1 MTKFGLPGRIRR
13 LDLILLLSGGLFML
27 PISNN
32 FAESRHPDQGFAQP
46 LAKKQVL
53 KRANGSEPQSL
64 DPHKSEG
71 VPSANIQ
78 RDLYEGLISE
88 AANGVLVPGV
98 AEKWTISQDGKHYE
112 FHLRKNAKWSNGD
125 PVTAQD
131 FVFSWRRIVDPKT
144 GSYYAQTLAPVLNAE
159 DIIQAKKPVSELGIR
174 AINPHLLEVKLKGP
188 TPYFL
193 GLLTH
198 SSTYPVHP
206 LGVKKHGDQF
216 ARVGNLIGNG
226 AFVLKEWAVQ
236 SHILLER
243 NPMYWDNKNTKLN
256 QVYYYPIEDQ
266 SSELKRYRAGEIDI
280 SESVPVTQMDWLR
293 KNLKDDLH
301 IATYLGIY
309 YLGFNLTREPFKD
322 NKKLRQALTMV
333 IDRKILVEKI
343 LKTGETPAYSWVPP
357 NVANYQKVEYEWK
370 NWPMQKRIAE
380 AKQLLKESGYGPE
393 KPLTVEIR
401 YNTSQNHKKV
411 AIVVASM
418 WKKRLGV
425 KTRLHNEEWKVFLAN
440 RKAKKVTQVF
450 RAGWIADYNDAF
462 SFAELMHS
470 QHGVNDSGYNN
481 PEYDALLARSAKEAD
496 VSERR
501 KLLQKAESILLDDY
515 PVIPIY
521 YYMSKHLVKP
531 YVAGYVDNVMDHHYS
546 KHLHILAH

>member
-1 MTKFGLPGRIRR
+1 MTQSGLSGRISCF
-13 LDLILLLSGGLFML
+13 LLMPILCGSLLLFLVPDAHTESLHTKQGLAASQ
-27 PISNN
+27 I
-32 FAESRHPDQGFAQP
+32 
-46 LAKKQVL
+46 L

-88 AANGVLVPGV
+88 AANGDLVPGV
-98 AEKWTISQDGKHYE
+98 AKKWTISPDGTRYH
-112 FHLRKNAKWSNGD
+112 FILRRDARWSNGD

-144 GSYYAQTLAPVLNAE
+144 GSYYSQTLAPVLNAE
-159 DIIQAKKPVSELGIR
+159 SIIQGKKKVTDLGIR
-174 AINPHLLEVKLKGP
+174 AINQYELEVKLKGP

-206 LGVKKHGDQF
+206 PTVKKYGDQF
-216 ARVGNLIGNG
+216 ARVGTLISNG
-226 AFVLKEWAVQ
+226 AYVLKAWSVQ
-236 SHILLER
+236 SYILLER
-243 NPMYWDNKNTKLN
+243 NPYYWDDKNTTLQ

-280 SESVPVTQMDWLR
+280 SESVPITQMDWLR
-293 KNLKDDLH
+293 KNLADELH

-309 YLGFNLTREPFKD
+309 YLGFNLTQAPFKG
-322 NKKLRQALTMV
+322 NKKLREALSMV

-343 LKTGETPAYSWVPP
+343 LKSGETPAYSWVPP
-357 NVANYQKVEYEWK
+357 NVANYEIVEYEWK
-370 NWPMQKRIAE
+370 DWPMQKRIERAR
-380 AKQLLKESGYGPE
+380 QLLKESGYGPG
-393 KPLTVEIR
+393 KPLTVEYR

-418 WKKRLGV
+418 WKKALGI
-425 KTRLHNEEWKVFLAN
+425 KTRLYNEEWKVFLAN

-450 RAGWIADYNDAF
+450 RSGWIADYNDAY

-470 QHGVNDSGYNN
+470 QHGVNDSGYDN
-481 PEYDALLARSAKEAD
+481 PQYDALLEQSAREANQD
-496 VSERR
+496 KRRQILQQAERIM
-501 KLLQKAESILLDDY
+501 LNDY
-515 PVIPIY
+515 PVTPIY
-521 YYMSKHLVKP
+521 YYMSKRLVKP
-531 YVAGYVDNVMDHHYS
+531 YVGGYSDNVMDHHYS
-546 KHLHILAH
+546 KHLYILAH